1 MRSLIAVLACL
12 SAAPAAAENR
22 LFLAAGVGLPELA
35 HLEVGYFVLD
45 QLSVEVRGGTPV
57 FNPMVGV
64 GATYALG
71 AAREG
76 RPPRHAALFAA
87 QAMLNPTL
95 GQLTFESAGERL
107 AATLG
112 LYAGYGFISDAG
124 FFLRVLGGGFFY
136 WGAGL
141 AVGPNATVAIGWAF

>member
-1 MRSLIAVLACL
+1 MRSLLVAAACL
-12 SAAPAAAENR
+12 FAVPAAAENR
-22 LFLAAGVGLPELA
+22 LFIAGGVGLPELV
-35 HLEVGYFVLD
+35 HVEVGYFVLK

-87 QAMLNPTL
+87 QAMINPTL
-95 GQLTFESAGERL
+95 GQLTFVSGGERL

-124 FFLRVLGGGFFY
+124 FFLRVLAGGFLY
-136 WGAGL
+136 WETGL
-141 AVGPNATVAIGWAF
+141 AIGPNATVALGWAF